1 MARNQAIAAW
11 YQRQTLLQSE
21 EVGEPKAQKH
31 HVSRGQWV
39 SDSGEYLGI
48 PSLWSLLFFLLESF
62 FLGGRGNR
70 EIMRISIGFW
80 VILFADK
87 PKSWNQMGNF
97 PHNYVS
103 LVERNLQIISI
114 HHPNSDKLT
123 LLTVP
128 KETNVIQTWK
138 HGPDTIEDLA
148 NLGV

>member
-21 EVGEPKAQKH
+21 EVGEPKAPKH

-48 PSLWSLLFFLLESF
+48 PSLWSLFFFGGGHF
-62 FLGGRGNR
+62 FGGRGNR
-70 EIMRISIGFW
+70 KIMRISIGFW

-103 LVERNLQIISI
+103 LVER
-114 HHPNSDKLT
+114 KLT
-123 LLTVP
+123 
-128 KETNVIQTWK
+128 N
-138 HGPDTIEDLA
+138 DLNTSSKLRQIDITDSTKRNKRHPSMEA
-148 NLGV
+148 WA

>member
-1 MARNQAIAAW
+1 MV
-11 YQRQTLLQSE
+11 T
-21 EVGEPKAQKH
+21 
-31 HVSRGQWV
+31 
-39 SDSGEYLGI
+39 
-48 PSLWSLLFFLLESF
+48 FFF
-62 FLGGRGNR
+62 FWGGGHFFGGRGNR
-70 EIMRISIGFW
+70 KIMRISIGFW

-103 LVERNLQIISI
+103 LVERNLQMISI

-128 KETNVIQTWK
+128 KETNVIQAWK